1 MIKKNHITCFL
12 PCRKG
17 SKRILNKNMRP
28 FSGRENGLLEI
39 KLDQLIKCDKID
51 EIIVSSDDSCV
62 LNYANN
68 LNSNKIKTFLR
79 NDKLSSDLTS
89 TDDLIL
95 HALDLINYGHIL
107 WTHVTSPFISS
118 NHYNKVIERYFS
130 EIEGDFDSLMSVTEL
145 KSFIW
150 NDKPL
155 NYDRSIEKWPRTQTL
170 DPLYEI
176 NSGIF
181 LSSANNYK
189 SFKDRI
195 GKTPFLYTLDKI
207 TGHDIDWPEDFVIGE
222 VIANKKLNEF

>member
-28 FSGRENGLLEI
+28 FSGRKNGLLEI

-62 LNYANN
+62 LNYANS

-150 NDKPL
+150 NNKPL
-155 NYDRSIEKWPRTQTL
+155 NYDRSVEKWPRTQTL
-170 DPLYEI
+170 NPLYEI

-195 GKTPFLYTLDKI
+195 GKTPFLYILDKI

>member
-1 MIKKNHITCFL
+1 MMKKNHITCFL

-28 FSGRENGLLEI
+28 FSARENGLLEI

-170 DPLYEI
+170 NPLYEI